1 MAGKITAE
9 LTRSG
14 NRRHRRGLTGKM
26 QILIKV
32 NVSPELQQKLQRL
45 GGLPQEALPVGA
57 EAVYEYLKDYH
68 SQMDWKG
75 PRWMAGPESGQF
87 AQNVVAGWQNPTI
100 SGSSAVIR
108 NTFGLLD
115 WKIKG
120 GTIGLRRAEWLTIPV
135 IPAHK
140 GLSAAEYSAATNEVL
155 FKAGR
160 ALCHRIG
167 KKIEAVYALTKAVIH
182 FPTKNAMPSND
193 AIRAVYIG

>member
-1 MAGKITAE
+1 
-9 LTRSG
+9 
-14 NRRHRRGLTGKM
+14 M

-32 NVSPELQQKLQRL
+32 SMSPELQQKLQRL

-75 PRWMAGPESGQF
+75 PRWMAGAGSGQF
-87 AQNVVAGWQNPTI
+87 AQDVVAGWQKPVI

-135 IPAHK
+135 IPAAK
-140 GLSAAEYSAATNEVL
+140 GLSVAEYRAASNEVL

-167 KKIEAVYALTKAVIH
+167 KKIEAVYALTKTVTQ
-182 FPTKNAMPSND
+182 FPTKNAMPTNE
-193 AIRAVYIG
+193 ALKEVFIGAVLELVKRETAKAA